1 MTEVNSY
8 KLSMTYQGAQP
19 EVKPADL
26 GIDVNAPFQL
36 SATDQVLDL
45 STGSNLVA
53 ELNQQDLSLVKAI
66 KVGSVYLSA
75 PDPAVLKTLVEQ
87 LKSVCLDNNGKL
99 RSDFQYVSF
108 ASKTNPTAANQA
120 ITSSVLLN
128 VVGPEPNDG
137 YVNTSQRDMI
147 GGQHLIQPNDNLVN
161 IARLIYGGTEGDVLK
176 NAQRLANFNGFADPN
191 KIPSGKTLYLIDDNF
206 LKTVSATPP
215 KPKPVE
221 PVPAV
226 VTPTTP
232 TEPPATP
239 ETPEAPP
246 TTPTD
251 TAPTGPVDRGAEIY
265 RENPPT
271 LDGLM
276 RFMGKDAFSLV
287 ENYEHSADKMYW
299 DGGKKG
305 VGYPTIGVGHLI
317 RPGEKLN
324 GKNLMTAKLSPQEI
338 EQLFVKDLTEHAEP
352 LIEHLKPE
360 VLNSLNRNQLTAL
373 ASLAFNIGPGGID
386 KKGRKLGFKYSPVV
400 TALNGPGTL
409 PERVDKASDGFA
421 RHIFSKG
428 KRMQGLVSRRL
439 GERTLFV
446 RPDAKPA
453 DLPGYDRPRLKAYID
468 QLNTSETQPDVRYAD
483 MWPPVQRRAKPK
495 ARK

>member
-45 STGSNLVA
+45 STGPNLVA

-75 PDPAVLKTLVEQ
+75 PTPEVLKTLVDQ
-87 LKSVCLDNNGKL
+87 LKSVCLDSKGKI

-108 ASKTNPTAANQA
+108 AAKTNPSAANQP

-147 GGQHLIQPNDNLVN
+147 GGQHLIQPHDNLVN
-161 IARLIYGGTEGDVLK
+161 IARLIYGGSEGDVLK
-176 NAQRLANFNGFADPN
+176 NAQRLANFNGFSDPN

-206 LKTVSATPP
+206 LKTVSATAP

-221 PVPAV
+221 PTPAV
-226 VTPTTP
+226 DTTPVVATPETTPTTP
-232 TEPPATP
+232 T
-239 ETPEAPP
+239 P
-246 TTPTD
+246 TTPEETP
-251 TAPTGPVDRGAEIY
+251 PTGPVDRGAEIY
-265 RENPPT
+265 TENPPT
-271 LDGLM
+271 LAGLM
-276 RFMGKDAFSLV
+276 RFMGKDAFALV
-287 ENYEHSADKMYW
+287 ENYEHTEDRMYW

-324 GKNLMTAKLSPQEI
+324 GKSLMTAKLSPQEI
-338 EQLFVKDLTEHAEP
+338 EQLFIKDLTEHAEP
-352 LIEHLKPE
+352 LIDHLKPE
-360 VLNSLNRNQLTAL
+360 VINGLNRNQLTAL

-386 KKGRKLGFKYSPVV
+386 KKGRRLGFKYSPVV

-409 PERVDKASDGFA
+409 AERIDKASDGFA

-428 KRMQGLVSRRL
+428 KRLQGLVSRRL

-453 DLPGYDRPRLKAYID
+453 DLPGYDRPKLKAYID
-468 QLNTSETQPDVRYAD
+468 SLNKSETMPDVRYAD

-495 ARK
+495 KAK

>member
-45 STGSNLVA
+45 STGPNLVA

-87 LKSVCLDNNGKL
+87 LKSVCLDNKGKL

-108 ASKTNPTAANQA
+108 AAKTNPTVANQA
-120 ITSSVLLN
+120 ITSSLVLN

-147 GGQHLIQPNDNLVN
+147 GGQHLIQPHDNLVN
-161 IARLIYGGTEGDVLK
+161 IARLIYGGSEGEVLK

-206 LKTVSATPP
+206 LKTVSAAPP
-215 KPKPVE
+215 KPQPVE
-221 PVPAV
+221 EPA
-226 VTPTTP
+226 PTTQPP
-232 TEPPATP
+232 TPTP
-239 ETPEAPP
+239 ETGEIPAP
-246 TTPTD
+246 TETS
-251 TAPTGPVDRGAEIY
+251 PTGPVDRGAEIY
-265 RENPPT
+265 TENPPT
-271 LDGLM
+271 LKGLM
-276 RFMGKDAFSLV
+276 RFMGKDAFDLV
-287 ENYEHSADKMYW
+287 KNYEHTEDRMYW

-317 RPGEKLN
+317 RPGEKFN
-324 GKNLMTAKLSPQEI
+324 GKNLMTAKLTPEEI

-409 PERVDKASDGFA
+409 PERIDKASDGFA

-428 KRMQGLVSRRL
+428 KRLQGLVSRRL

-453 DLPGYDRPRLKAYID
+453 DLPGYDRPKLKAYID
-468 QLNTSETQPDVRYAD
+468 ALNQTEGQPDVRYAD
-483 MWPPVQRRAKPK
+483 MWPPAPRKAKAK
-495 ARK
+495 KR

>member
-19 EVKPADL
+19 EIQPADL

-36 SATDQVLDL
+36 SATDQILDL
-45 STGSNLVA
+45 STGSNLEA
-53 ELNQQDLSLVKAI
+53 ELMQQDLSLVKGI

-75 PDPAVLKTLVEQ
+75 PNAAVLKTLVEQ
-87 LKSVCLDNNGKL
+87 LKSVCLDTKGKL

-108 ASKTNPTAANQA
+108 ESKTNPTLANQP
-120 ITSSVLLN
+120 ITSSLLLN
-128 VVGPEPNDG
+128 VIGPEPNDG

-161 IARLIYGGTEGDVLK
+161 IARLIYGGSEGEVLK

-206 LKTVSATPP
+206 LKTVSAAPP
-215 KPKPVE
+215 KTISEVD
-221 PVPAV
+221 
-226 VTPTTP
+226 
-232 TEPPATP
+232 PAT
-239 ETPEAPP
+239 
-246 TTPTD
+246 TD
-251 TAPTGPVDRGAEIY
+251 ESTSAIGDGSFDEESGASVILDRGSEIY
-265 RENPPT
+265 TENPPT
-271 LDGLM
+271 LNGLM
-276 RFMGKDAFSLV
+276 HFMGKDAFALV
-287 ENYEHSADKMYW
+287 ENYEHSKDKMYW

-317 RPGEKLN
+317 RPGEKFN
-324 GKNLMTAKLSPQEI
+324 GKNLMTTQLSSAEI
-338 EQLFVKDLTEHAEP
+338 EQLFIKDLREHAEP
-352 LIEHLKPE
+352 LIDHLKPE

-409 PERVDKASDGFA
+409 AERVDKASDGFA

-428 KRMQGLVSRRL
+428 KRLQGLVSRRL

-446 RPDAKPA
+446 RPDANPA
-453 DLPGYDRPRLKAYID
+453 DLPGYDRPKLKAYID
-468 QLNTSETQPDVRYAD
+468 QLNQSDTQPDVRYAD
-483 MWPPVQRRAKPK
+483 MWPVAKTKPK
-495 ARK
+495 KAKSK